1 MRFISVSFY
10 GAPTLDMIR
19 LASSSITRAELLKAA
34 GIPFIQESID
44 FDEDSIV
51 ASSPKNF
58 VYQATLGKYKVNFE
72 RFGCDDYPLLV
83 ADTVVTAQGKIL
95 RKAKDEADAIAI
107 LATQSGS
114 ETDIITCMIYKTPK
128 LELIDISLTRY
139 FFDPFDPEE
148 IDRYMASGEW
158 RGKAGACMVE
168 GFCKPYIREVRGY
181 ESTAMGLCTEIL
193 KPFL

>member
-95 RKAKDEADAIAI
+95 RKAKDEADARAI
-107 LATQSGS
+107 LAIQSGS